1 MPENLDM
8 AAEAPPKPLSKTPE
22 PPART

>member
-22 PPART
+22 LPART